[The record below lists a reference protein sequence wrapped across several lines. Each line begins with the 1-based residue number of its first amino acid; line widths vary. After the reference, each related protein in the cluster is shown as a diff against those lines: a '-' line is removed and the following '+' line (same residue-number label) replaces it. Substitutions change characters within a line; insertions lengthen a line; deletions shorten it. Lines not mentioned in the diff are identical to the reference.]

1 MIIALGVARA
11 APGRLA
17 DLLDAC
23 GQVAEESRKDQ
34 GCLDYGF
41 HASISEPDLI
51 TSVEIWR
58 SQEALDAHMNHEHT
72 RRFLD
77 AVSGLTEGE
86 PQMQLLKA
94 EPAS

>member
-17 DLLDAC
+17 ELLDAC
-23 GQVAEESRKDQ
+23 GRVAEESRQDQ

-41 HASISEPDLI
+41 HASISDPDLI
-51 TSVEIWR
+51 TSVEIWH
-58 SQEALDAHMNHEHT
+58 SQDALDAHLHHEHT

-77 AVSGLTEGE
+77 AVSGLTDGE
-86 PQMQLLKA
+86 PHMQLLKA
-94 EPAS
+94 EPAP

>member
-11 APGRLA
+11 APGRRAELI
-17 DLLDAC
+17 DAC
-23 GQVAEESRKDQ
+23 LRVAEESRLDE

-41 HASISEPDLI
+41 HAGISDPDVI
-51 TSVEIWR
+51 TSVEMWL
-58 SQEALDAHMNHEHT
+58 SKAALDAHMQHRHT

-77 AVSGLTEGE
+77 AVSGLTDGA
-86 PQMQLLKA
+86 PQMRLLEA